1 MKYNVKFSC
10 GHEEVRELF
19 GKVSERE
26 KRIAYWQAKGICSE
40 CYKKIQEE
48 KRKEQEAKL
57 EEKSAGLPELEGTE
71 KQVAWAKKIRLEK
84 IEQLTEVLS
93 IKFRGKP
100 EAFIAKYEAEGRDK
114 LIETIKSKV
123 SGETAEKAIAD
134 LVEMMDTADLL
145 KEFKTTTSAKWI
157 IEHR

>member
-1 MKYNVKFSC
+1 MKYEVRFAC
-10 GHEEVRELF
+10 GHTETRELF

-26 KRIAYWQAKGICSE
+26 NRIKYWEENGICSE
-40 CYKKIQEE
+40 CYKAKQAEE
-48 KRKEQEAKL
+48 IAK
-57 EEKSAGLPELEGTE
+57 KSAGLPELEGTE

-93 IKFRGKP
+93 IRFRGKP
-100 EAFIAKYEAEGRDK
+100 EAFIAKYEAEGREK
-114 LIETIKSKV
+114 LIEAIRSKAT
-123 SGETAEKAIAD
+123 GEMADRAIAD
-134 LVEMMDTADLL
+134 LEQMMKTADLL

>member
-26 KRIAYWQAKGICSE
+26 RRIAYWQENGICSE
-40 CYKKIQEE
+40 CYR
-48 KRKEQEAKL
+48 KRQEA
-57 EEKSAGLPELEGTE
+57 EIAEKSKGLPELEGTE
-71 KQVAWAKKIRLEK
+71 KQIAWAKKIRLEK

-100 EAFIAKYEAEGRDK
+100 EAFIAKYEAEGREK
-114 LIETIKSKV
+114 LIETIKSKAT
-123 SGETAEKAIAD
+123 GEIADKAIAD
-134 LVEMMDTADLL
+134 VTKMMNVADLL